1 MKAENFNVSIPE
13 GQNKVEVVL
22 REVNDE
28 VKKELPV
35 LEPSKVEIAGQ
46 ISAVFSFLEKRWNAE
61 DKQIDHNKTH
71 ILVNRDNLN
80 MKMIVNETDTRNAKT
95 ISGKIELSRQFKAF
109 GINTE
114 KEFEPEDLG
123 NFFRINRSYY
133 DGTKEEC
140 MQLVSTLKGFKAT
153 ITAEVEREIKDNGSV
168 TDVYKKI
175 VNSNLPKSFFVKTP
189 IFKGADPERIEVEII
204 ATVSGRDIALSLISA
219 DAETIIEEVRDKL
232 IDEQLDKIKELA
244 PEIPIIEV

>member
-1 MKAENFNVSIPE
+1 MKAENMNVNFPE
-13 GQNKVEVVL
+13 GKDKVELVI
-22 REVNDE
+22 RKVNDE
-28 VKKELPV
+28 VKHELPV
-35 LEPSKVEIAGQ
+35 QEPKQVSISGQ
-46 ISAVFSFLEKRWNAE
+46 ITAIFAFLEKRWKAA
-61 DKQIDHNKTH
+61 DDQIDHSRTH
-71 ILVNRDNLN
+71 ILVDRDNL
-80 MKMIVNETDTRNAKT
+80 KMTLVVNETDARNAKT
-95 ISGKIELSRQFKAF
+95 VNGKIELSRQFKAF

-168 TDVYKKI
+168 TDVYKKV
-175 VNSNLPKSFFVKTP
+175 VNSNLPKSFFVKIP

-204 ATVSGRDIALSLISA
+204 ATVSGRDVALSLISA